1 MDSLNIH
8 NRSSV
13 EVSKVRETI
22 EEPWSSKP
30 SWVDAAKVSASV
42 ALSSMAISVD
52 SLNINRNTETF
63 EEDSLIAPKVSTA
76 TLSPAKIIEKPDT
89 EEIKEDTEVDTVN
102 PKVSTVQIP
111 ATNQDLNF
119 MNESW
124 DDSSD
129 FEEKKENSKQE
140 VAPKSLAL
148 EDFEEYSPDRN
159 DRKPIVNFTEE
170 ENKTSNIKMRYSDFD
185 VNDSN
190 DSISETA
197 KNFAR
202 SAEAKLLKSIEQDDG
217 PSRRDVLKQDTKV
230 DVESFPKKSV
240 EVNRYDIHDH
250 DDSYDLYASAE
261 VDVSMSVEIDPFAES
276 SSSNTNIQAGDDYQ
290 ALSKTA
296 NAVIA
301 SYTSSTGY
309 NEQEKDDYKS
319 EGLRTGVLNYL
330 HREMDRDI
338 SPSTVNFNA
347 TNSGRLTDDDGDDV
361 LFGTARLKGSFADT
375 GSTQKSQYSD
385 HMSSGDDIDQ
395 KLDKLM
401 SKSQN
406 VDSEKDIKSD
416 LDWINGRAPLD
427 LIEVAHALD
436 LLVSAV
442 SLSPEIQSQ
451 HPKVYLVVEF
461 MNITS
466 TPSPV
471 LPTNLRQSFS
481 SVNYAAHLLF
491 NNREASLQL
500 SKFIESEG
508 MNIAVSISIID
519 EMKGTAI
526 GHAVVDLYV
535 MIEDEKPLI
544 RQEIDILSAEMGNVI
559 GSTVVDVRGY
569 QVLLRCS

>member
-1 MDSLNIH
+1 M
-8 NRSSV
+8 
-13 EVSKVRETI
+13 
-22 EEPWSSKP
+22 
-30 SWVDAAKVSASV
+30 
-42 ALSSMAISVD
+42 
-52 SLNINRNTETF
+52 
-63 EEDSLIAPKVSTA
+63 
-76 TLSPAKIIEKPDT
+76 
-89 EEIKEDTEVDTVN
+89 
-102 PKVSTVQIP
+102 
-111 ATNQDLNF
+111 
-119 MNESW
+119 
-124 DDSSD
+124 
-129 FEEKKENSKQE
+129 
-140 VAPKSLAL
+140 

-159 DRKPIVNFTEE
+159 DRKHLVNFTEDE
-170 ENKTSNIKMRYSDFD
+170 SKPSNTKMRYSDFD
-185 VNDSN
+185 ADDSN

-197 KNFAR
+197 KNFAK

-217 PSRRDVLKQDTKV
+217 PSSRRDVHKQDTKV
-230 DVESFPKKSV
+230 DVESLPKKSA

-330 HREMDRDI
+330 HRGMDRDI

-347 TNSGRLTDDDGDDV
+347 TNSGRLSDDDGDDV
-361 LFGTARLKGSFADT
+361 LFGTARLKSSFADT

-406 VDSEKDIKSD
+406 VDSEKDTKSD

-451 HPKVYLVVEF
+451 HPKIYLVIEF

-508 MNIAVSISIID
+508 MNIEVSISIID

-544 RQEIDILSAEMGNVI
+544 RQEIDILSAEMGNII
-559 GSTVVDVRGY
+559 GSIVVDVRGY
-569 QVLLRCS
+569 QVLLRCA

>member
-1 MDSLNIH
+1 
-8 NRSSV
+8 
-13 EVSKVRETI
+13 
-22 EEPWSSKP
+22 
-30 SWVDAAKVSASV
+30 
-42 ALSSMAISVD
+42 
-52 SLNINRNTETF
+52 
-63 EEDSLIAPKVSTA
+63 
-76 TLSPAKIIEKPDT
+76 
-89 EEIKEDTEVDTVN
+89 
-102 PKVSTVQIP
+102 
-111 ATNQDLNF
+111 

-129 FEEKKENSKQE
+129 FDEKKETSKEGQ
-140 VAPKSLAL
+140 KSMEL
-148 EDFEEYSPDRN
+148 EDFEEKDSPDRHKTN
-159 DRKPIVNFTEE
+159 VNFKES
-170 ENKTSNIKMRYSDFD
+170 KTNNMRQRYSDYD
-185 VNDSN
+185 DHN
-190 DSISETA
+190 SISTTAENFA
-197 KNFAR
+197 KN
-202 SAEAKLLKSIEQDDG
+202 AEAKLLKSIQQDSD
-217 PSRRDVLKQDTKV
+217 PTSNEFSTY
-230 DVESFPKKSV
+230 KSNGDLL
-240 EVNRYDIHDH
+240 EVNRYDPAAHDA
-250 DDSYDLYASAE
+250 SYDMYGSSEIDA
-261 VDVSMSVEIDPFAES
+261 SMSIEIDPFAD
-276 SSSNTNIQAGDDYQ
+276 SSNANTRGYYYQ

-301 SYTSSTGY
+301 SYASSKGY
-309 NEQEKDDYKS
+309 DDQDKEDFKS
-319 EGLRTGVLNYL
+319 DGLRTGVLNYL
-330 HREMDRDI
+330 HRGMDRDI

-347 TNSGRLTDDDGDDV
+347 TNSGRLSDDDGDDV
-361 LFGTARLKGSFADT
+361 LFGTARLKSSFADT

-406 VDSEKDIKSD
+406 VESEKDTKSD

-451 HPKVYLVVEF
+451 HPKIYLVIEF

-569 QVLLRCS
+569 QVLLRCP